1 MHSRPLRH
9 SPTSESDRRS
19 ITRDRHADAL
29 AAFAARARARATHT
43 TAPRPLRSARH
54 SPCRRPDL
62 VIQHFQSSP
71 APAHC
76 AQHSTSRRHMPCH
89 LSCGTHLTHVAQSW
103 PQHAHSRHAAA
114 PAMQSSAETLIRPH
128 THHLLST
135 QLLCLATPIIMS
147 CHLSLPEQCEPA
159 AEACKERNCQYG
171 GSPPSTNHYVAVGLL
186 ASTHY

>member
-1 MHSRPLRH
+1 MPPVDAMP
-9 SPTSESDRRS
+9 SPV
-19 ITRDRHADAL
+19 
-29 AAFAARARARATHT
+29 RARRTSASGLCPRPRSHAIPST
-43 TAPRPLRSARH
+43 TALPPLRSARH

-128 THHLLST
+128 THRLLST

-159 AEACKERNCQYG
+159 G
-171 GSPPSTNHYVAVGLL
+171 GVQSKIHFQ
-186 ASTHY
+186 